1 MGDRYPSREQGRP
14 WLYAFRSP
22 TRSLPNPRHAWR
34 VTVFALKH
42 LRPVFVVSEGRLID
56 GLSSI
61 ENPCLR
67 SGLSRMVVPSICLRF
82 VRLPCP
88 SPGAWEA
95 VEKGAPSAPPF
106 LRNT

>member
-1 MGDRYPSREQGRP
+1 MVAVVLMAYGIGLALGEAVREMVLGGSESFFVLLRLYGHSRIVGR
-14 WLYAFRSP
+14 F
-22 TRSLPNPRHAWR
+22 
-34 VTVFALKH
+34 FQ
-42 LRPVFVVSEGRLID
+42 VVEGGLID

-82 VRLPCP
+82 VRLP
-88 SPGAWEA
+88 GAWEA